1 MNTEL
6 PSGVDEKDVP
16 GSAEEVDVTSEIPS
30 DILDFFERVTLSESG
45 SSVDLFFGR
54 FLLFAGLFP
63 FGNILLGQRQ
73 RGF

>member
-16 GSAEEVDVTSEIPS
+16 GSAEEVDVTS
-30 DILDFFERVTLSESG
+30 DILGFFERVTLSEWG
-45 SSVDLFFGR
+45 SSVDLFFGH

-63 FGNILLGQRQ
+63 FGDILLGQRQ